1 MLLSFKVYRNS
12 TFTGHNMFIFLF
24 PTRPRAFFL
33 ALICSGCDGLWWAD
47 PRVYLSFWWLLFLF
61 PSPKYLFNRNNH
73 ATTTRLVSMERAT
86 FSTFSSQN
94 LVGEEGPPNPITE
107 ALSRIGRRTVLMHVT
122 APGTQ
127 VQEQP
132 SGS

>member
-1 MLLSFKVYRNS
+1 MLSGKNHLKAELAALAAIALAAAFEQLATEPKTVVACR
-12 TFTGHNMFIFLF
+12 GHFDFG
-24 PTRPRAFFL
+24 L
-33 ALICSGCDGLWWAD
+33 AD
-47 PRVYLSFWWLLFLF
+47 
-61 PSPKYLFNRNNH
+61 
-73 ATTTRLVSMERAT
+73 T